1 MKGLIKIIFGGIA
14 VLLLVFVL
22 LIAVVLVVFDPDDYQ
37 QLMTDAVFEQTGR
50 TLVIDGGISIDT
62 LPCCGVEVERGRLGN
77 PENFPEGDFIRVESI
92 RLGLRLWPL
101 LVDQEIII
109 GDIELDGLELTL
121 IRRED
126 GSANWDFS
134 TGETTA
140 PVESTSDEATPLPP
154 LSASGIKITD
164 ARLTFQDQMSG
175 ANYRLDDFDLQT
187 GAVSFGKPIDIEMAF
202 QATDVANELSLQG
215 DLDLTVVLD
224 IDPQTGA
231 FSFGT
236 PIDIEMAF
244 QATDVAN
251 EIPLQGDLDLALA
264 LDIDAMTVAIE
275 NLSAE
280 IGIEGAALPGDG
292 VSLSAQT
299 EAVDFDIDSG
309 NLSIRNQRVAVS
321 AIGAVVNLTANGT
334 VIDGAPDLTGTLAL
348 DPVSPRQLL
357 RALDQPDIETS
368 DPEVLSSIQA
378 SANWALGKELLAIDN
393 LDLRLD
399 DTKIEGGLEIN
410 YLDQSGLNFNFVADE
425 LAIDRYLAPE
435 QESATQEPSPGAS
448 DKPPGPTEVPVE
460 TLQGLDF
467 SGHVRLGR
475 LTMDPLL
482 LENLHAEI
490 NASDGRIRLDPM
502 TADLYGGRYNGAVT
516 IDTAGK
522 TPTVNFKQTV
532 SNVQAAG
539 LLTALADTS
548 NIEGLLNANFTGNGV
563 GRTDAEIIKTLAGDI
578 SFNLVDGVYKEVD
591 VWYEIRRAR
600 ALLKGQPGP
609 KKSADPQTPIEA
621 LTITGRIDDG
631 VFRSKT
637 MVVQIPFLRLNGN
650 GLLNTVEEN
659 MNFRFQASVHEK
671 PVFPDG
677 EDLAGLQGLMIPLTV
692 TGAVASPSVGVDL
705 GELAKSE
712 AVKKATKKAENL
724 LLDKLGL
731 TESEEEDGTDKSKKE
746 DARDLVK
753 KGLRDLFGR

>member
-1 MKGLIKIIFGGIA
+1 
-14 VLLLVFVL
+14 
-22 LIAVVLVVFDPDDYQ
+22 
-37 QLMTDAVFEQTGR
+37 
-50 TLVIDGGISIDT
+50 
-62 LPCCGVEVERGRLGN
+62 
-77 PENFPEGDFIRVESI
+77 
-92 RLGLRLWPL
+92 
-101 LVDQEIII
+101 
-109 GDIELDGLELTL
+109 
-121 IRRED
+121 
-126 GSANWDFS
+126 
-134 TGETTA
+134 
-140 PVESTSDEATPLPP
+140 
-154 LSASGIKITD
+154 
-164 ARLTFQDQMSG
+164 
-175 ANYRLDDFDLQT
+175 
-187 GAVSFGKPIDIEMAF
+187 
-202 QATDVANELSLQG
+202 
-215 DLDLTVVLD
+215 
-224 IDPQTGA
+224 
-231 FSFGT
+231 
-236 PIDIEMAF
+236 
-244 QATDVAN
+244 
-251 EIPLQGDLDLALA
+251 
-264 LDIDAMTVAIE
+264 
-275 NLSAE
+275 
-280 IGIEGAALPGDG
+280 
-292 VSLSAQT
+292 
-299 EAVDFDIDSG
+299 
-309 NLSIRNQRVAVS
+309 
-321 AIGAVVNLTANGT
+321 
-334 VIDGAPDLTGTLAL
+334 
-348 DPVSPRQLL
+348 
-357 RALDQPDIETS
+357 
-368 DPEVLSSIQA
+368 
-378 SANWALGKELLAIDN
+378 
-393 LDLRLD
+393 
-399 DTKIEGGLEIN
+399 LEIN
-410 YLDQSGLNFNFVADE
+410 YLDQSGLNFNFVADQ

-448 DKPPGPTEVPVE
+448 DQPPGPTEVPVE

-482 LENLHAEI
+482 LENIHAEI
-490 NASDGRIRLDPM
+490 NASGGRVRLDPM

-548 NIEGLLNANFTGNGV
+548 NIEGLLNASFTGNGV
-563 GRTDAEIIKTLAGDI
+563 GRTDAEIIKTMAGDI

-705 GELAKSE
+705 GELVKSE

-731 TESEEEDGTDKSKKE
+731 TEPEEEDGTDKSKKE